1 MSSRTKVAREEALM
15 KFDGEIMEI
24 LAAYDLI
31 GSLRAAAELTGW
43 RGRGFRDMARAC
55 PFLLEPVVR

>member
-1 MSSRTKVAREEALM
+1 M

-24 LAAYDLI
+24 LAAYDLT